1 MNSNVIRS
9 LALAAVLTG
18 VACAPPPPPRER
30 VVVYEQPAPPPPVTE
45 VVVAQPGPEYVWV
58 RGHHRWDEG
67 AHAYV
72 WVSGRWVV
80 PPTGFMRGTRGIGN
94 AAITRTCGSKGAG
107 PNRVGPT
114 ASRAAGVV

>member
-80 PPTGFMRGTRGIGN
+80 PPTGFHAWHEGHWQRGNHAYVWIEGRW
-94 AAITRTCGSKGAG
+94 S
-107 PNRVGPT
+107 
-114 ASRAAGVV
+114 